1 MRRVLNVQ
9 LKERGYPLVIEEGL
23 LDKIGEEVRAVYPA
37 ERAFILT
44 DRNVDAQYGAKVES
58 ALRSAGYQAAKMVL
72 EPGEATKAFPSLV
85 PIYSALL
92 ENKMTRTDLMIT
104 LGGGVVGDLGGFA
117 ASTYL
122 RGIPFI
128 QIPTSLLAQV
138 DSSIG
143 GKVAVDLPQGK
154 NLVGSF
160 YQPKAVFIDPVVLDT
175 LPERYFK
182 DGMAE
187 VIKYGCICDR
197 AFFDKLATSPT
208 RAQLSA
214 WMDELIYRCCD
225 IKRQVVEADE
235 RDMGGRMVLNFG
247 HTLGHAIEKYYHFG
261 KYSHGEA
268 VALGMVAITHLS
280 EARGLTPAGTAQCI
294 ADTLKAHGLPY
305 DDPLPPMAQLL
316 EAIAHDKKNL
326 GARLKLILLR
336 QIGTCF
342 IADETAAFFETND
355 VDGIE

>member
-23 LDKIGEEVRAVYPA
+23 LDKIGSEVRAVYPA

-58 ALRSAGYQAAKMVL
+58 ALRSAGYQTAKMVL

-197 AFFDKLATSPT
+197 TFFDKLAASTT
-208 RAQLSA
+208 RAQLST

-225 IKRQVVEADE
+225 IKRQVVEEDE

-268 VALGMVAITHLS
+268 VALGMVAITRLS
-280 EARGLTPAGTAQCI
+280 EARGLTPAGSAQCI

-342 IADETAAFFETND
+342 IADETAAFFEMND